1 VGWAHVPAFH
11 KKAIGL
17 LYCAKMKGAASTDC
31 NTWRRGAVALDLIR
45 KSEAKIQPER
55 LKVE

>member
-1 VGWAHVPAFH
+1 MVWARLTYRPFI
-11 KKAIGL
+11 KSQIGL

-31 NTWRRGAVALDLIR
+31 NIWTRGAVALDLIR

-55 LKVE
+55 LE